1 KDVID
6 EVVLKYADPIVDS
19 KSHDVMPLQDRDVA
33 KAVGVVKNNVRE
45 NIKGSTSKANFHMLV
60 SGGAPGI
67 GKTRFGQE
75 LFGHLRDDWITPT
88 FNDNR

>member
-6 EVVLKYADPIVDS
+6 EAVMKYADPIVDS
-19 KSHDVMPLQDRDVA
+19 KSRDVMPLQDRDVA
-33 KAVGVVKNNVRE
+33 NAVGVVKSNVRE

-67 GKTRFGQE
+67 
-75 LFGHLRDDWITPT
+75 
-88 FNDNR
+88 